1 MAQCVYI
8 NKAGAEAAVTIMEL
22 ETLLARCRQGDDLAW
37 EALVRQYQGRVYAM
51 AYHFMRDREEAR
63 DAAQEVFIKIYRGLG
78 TMREGDRFVPWMLR
92 LARNC
97 CVDRLRR
104 LKVRTPP
111 VEVPVEDA
119 PQIVTGEP
127 SPEDSSLEGAR
138 HGMLYRA
145 IARLGEKNR
154 EMILLREIQELKLE
168 EISEMLGLPIGTV
181 KSRSHRARLELAKVV
196 RVLDPSYGA

>member
-1 MAQCVYI
+1 
-8 NKAGAEAAVTIMEL
+8 MEL
-22 ETLLARCRQGDDLAW
+22 DTLLARCRQGDDLAW
-37 EALVRQYQGRVYAM
+37 EALVRRYQGRVYAV

-78 TMREGDRFVPWMLR
+78 SMREGDRFLPWMLR

-104 LKVRTPP
+104 LKVRTPA
-111 VEVPVEDA
+111 VEVPVEEA
-119 PQIVTGEP
+119 PQIVTAEP
-127 SPEDSSLEGAR
+127 SPEDSSLADAR
-138 HGMLYRA
+138 HGLLYRA

-168 EISEMLGLPIGTV
+168 EIAEMLGLPLGTV

>member
-1 MAQCVYI
+1 M
-8 NKAGAEAAVTIMEL
+8 TIMEL
-22 ETLLARCRQGDDLAW
+22 DTLLARCRQGDDLAW
-37 EALVRQYQGRVYAM
+37 EALVRQHQGRVYAV

-63 DAAQEVFIKIYRGLG
+63 DVAQEIFIKIYRGLG
-78 TMREGDRFVPWMLR
+78 SMREGDRFLPWMLR

-104 LKVRTPP
+104 LKVRTPAF
-111 VEVPVEDA
+111 EVPVEEA
-119 PQIVTGEP
+119 PQIVAAEP
-127 SPEDSSLEGAR
+127 TPEDSSLAGAR

-145 IARLGEKNR
+145 IAKLGEKNR

-168 EISEMLGLPIGTV
+168 EIAEMLGLPIGTV

-196 RVLDPSYGA
+196 RVLDPSYGG